1 MKLTESRQK
10 ALDNGRKIFQMGAGN
25 LLYQKWRSETIS
37 SFAFYDGH
45 GQYPEEV
52 LQKLKDRGQ
61 APIVINKVKSMI
73 NQASGLEINTRTKI
87 AYRSHSGKDEEEF
100 LAKGLTHLGFAIQE
114 QQNFSYQGSLR
125 SRDAMI
131 CGVGFV
137 HMYPDKDNIIYEY
150 LNPLN
155 VIYDADDF
163 SPQLTK
169 QRYLIN
175 MHWMSLD
182 DVKST
187 YPGHI
192 SEFNALKSSSDMY
205 DNVGNFSQELFN
217 RNSAFIPNTFG
228 STNGSRLLVNELFH
242 KESRK
247 YYCGNDKNGYYF
259 ETFDENTAEDLAGSM
274 KDVITDTGTQIMRT
288 VFCGDILLEFAPLE
302 PNIPNLKDFP
312 TIPAVWGRRT
322 SDAVPVGWLEDMK
335 DVQREINYRKLK
347 YLMALNSVRAIID
360 PNAFHGMDADQI
372 RDELSRPDSILF
384 KSGNGQVDIVPNV
397 DLAASYMQ
405 ASERSDYELQ
415 QVSGMYSDSLGQA
428 TNATSGVA
436 IKQRQIGTSKNLA
449 AGFDTF
455 SLVKKREGEMLL
467 NLIQNSGL
475 KNILVNVVLDNDE
488 KEELT
493 LNLVREIDGKEIIMN
508 DIRTIP
514 VDIYVERVPDFDSSP
529 EEMQENLQ
537 QLLANPQAPLILQNP
552 ELLKLLRFRDHDK
565 IATAMQAL
573 QQQQNQQEAM
583 LRGGGGEAPQANPA
597 AINPTAL
604 GGI

>member
-10 ALDNGRKIFQMGAGN
+10 ALDNGRKLFQMGAGN
-25 LLYQKWRSETIS
+25 LLYQKWRGEAIS
-37 SFAFYDGH
+37 SFAFYDGS
-45 GQYPEEV
+45 GQYPPEILE
-52 LQKLKDRGQ
+52 KLKERGQ

-87 AYRSHSGKDEEEF
+87 AYRSHSGKDDEEF

-125 SRDAMI
+125 SRDSMI
-131 CGVGFV
+131 CGLGFV
-137 HMYPDKDNIIYEY
+137 RMYSDKDNILYEY

-175 MHWMSLD
+175 MYWMSLD
-182 DVKST
+182 DVKT
-187 YPGHI
+187 VYPGHI
-192 SEFNALKSSSDMY
+192 SEFNAIQSSEERY
-205 DNVGNFSQELFN
+205 NNVGNFSQELFN

-228 STNGSRLLVNELFH
+228 SANGSRLLVNELFH
-242 KESRK
+242 KEKRK

-259 ETFDENTAEDLAGSM
+259 ETFDENTAEELAGSM
-274 KDVITDTGTQIMRT
+274 KNVITDTGTQIMRT
-288 VFCGDILLEFAPLE
+288 VFCGDILLEFAPIN

-312 TIPAVWGRRT
+312 TIPVVWGRRT

-347 YLMALNSVRAIID
+347 ELMALNSVRARVD
-360 PNAFHGMDADQI
+360 PSAFHGMDADQI
-372 RDELSRPDSILF
+372 RDELSRPDSIIF
-384 KSGNGQVDIVPNV
+384 AGDGQLDIIPNI
-397 DLAASYMQ
+397 DLAMSYIK

-428 TNATSGVA
+428 TNATSGIA

-467 NLIQNSGL
+467 NLIQNSGI
-475 KNILVNVVLDNDE
+475 KNILVNIVLDDDE
-488 KEELT
+488 KQALI

-552 ELLKLLRFRDHDK
+552 ELLKLLRFRDYDK
-565 IATAMQAL
+565 ISTAMQAL
-573 QQQQNQQEAM
+573 QQQQNQQESM
-583 LRGGGGEAPQANPA
+583 LKGGGGGAPPQANPA

-604 GGI
+604 GSI